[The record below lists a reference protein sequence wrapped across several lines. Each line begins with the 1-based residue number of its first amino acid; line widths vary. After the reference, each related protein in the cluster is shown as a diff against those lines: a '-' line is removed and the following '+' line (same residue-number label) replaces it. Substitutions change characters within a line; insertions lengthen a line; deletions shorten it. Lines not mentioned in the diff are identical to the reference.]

1 MDNREWNSEVLPQK
15 VYKDPVQSGVRT
27 VIGRT
32 LVEAFDLFKYDLNND
47 TGRYVPQL
55 PLCQESLIHEVI
67 DYVMKQAANVMFSWS
82 KKVEQL
88 KEEGKTALAEEC
100 GDQLEK
106 FKLTLSRISYSF
118 LAQHLLNTLT
128 AFKAGKNWKSAGAAV
143 GASLCQLAA
152 TLSALDNASRGSLID
167 INFPQVIPQGRVQT
181 GSDCGNPYVLYVE
194 YMTAAMEPHP
204 AIGGDEL
211 YLDHVTFKKD
221 HHDQTVCKIFGE
233 VLVGTKDT
241 PSPRPTRSHTYDF
254 NLTYRGARLVDG
266 QCKLTAKTEDESV
279 LVLHSVDQLAYKD
292 SALAM
297 LTTNT
302 CFRFYSSCKG
312 IARGKVTTSICET
325 KKYKLGSVTDST
337 ADTDVGT
344 EWLDSPLPF

>member
-1 MDNREWNSEVLPQK
+1 MDNQEWNSEVLPQK

-27 VIGRT
+27 VIGRA

-55 PLCQESLIHEVI
+55 PLCQESLIPEVI

-106 FKLTLSRISYSF
+106 FKVTLSRISYSF

-128 AFKAGKNWKSAGAAV
+128 AFKAGKNWKSAKAAV

-152 TLSALDNASRGSLID
+152 TLSTLDNASRGSLID

-181 GSDCGNPYVLYVE
+181 GSDCGNPYV
-194 YMTAAMEPHP
+194 
-204 AIGGDEL
+204 
-211 YLDHVTFKKD
+211 
-221 HHDQTVCKIFGE
+221 
-233 VLVGTKDT
+233 
-241 PSPRPTRSHTYDF
+241 S
-254 NLTYRGARLVDG
+254 
-266 QCKLTAKTEDESV
+266 
-279 LVLHSVDQLAYKD
+279 
-292 SALAM
+292 
-297 LTTNT
+297 
-302 CFRFYSSCKG
+302 
-312 IARGKVTTSICET
+312 
-325 KKYKLGSVTDST
+325 
-337 ADTDVGT
+337 
-344 EWLDSPLPF
+344 